1 MKRILSLIILCS
13 ICLTYLYGCANSN
26 TPMAVGKKIDKNLT
40 NLYTAVSNLDTID
53 NSYIANPDIYQLEN
67 ISNTNQN
74 KQIIRT
80 IAIPKT
86 TDMEKEEFNI
96 EDTINDDLVS
106 ADDDSLKNEE
116 MTTDDSS
123 KLESNNDDKNIE
135 VVFEEDLNED
145 TPTTDVIIIDENGNG
160 TVIDNNGEIDENQ
173 TISNDTLEQI
183 YTDTVEDETLSI
195 EEKNKVYQ
203 FLFENIRYTPRY
215 VTDYNNI
222 NAQTSLNNYL
232 YKVQELYTMTADVV
246 EANNV
251 LNNKKEILL
260 GTIDNIKS
268 YNNKMIDGEFVPNTQ
283 QLVALNNYA
292 QDIKTT
298 IKRIKDSNGQLNNEV
313 NNISTSSSS
322 YGLSKGVDI
331 INSNYLKILNH
342 IDVRITYF
350 KSAMATLNQIEY
362 IYKEAELDISYED
375 IELDNQ
381 SSEEE
386 ISTNHERKS
395 NLDSYKNSDNF
406 HRDSYQ
412 KITPTDDKISIE
424 NLDNNEI
431 IENKKIDSSK
441 NNENIDKNEDKLKY
455 QNIDSYSGVVDNRN
469 SVYDIYPSD
478 NSEIINSGGQ
488 YNTENQNNQFHNLPN
503 NLYDVNTPNGKFQNG
518 IITQNN
524 LNHGVNNGVNGM
536 YSGLASS
543 NGNVDYFKQNNMNR
557 TDKNINTYGNNTLID
572 MINNGTVNNGINTL
586 ELNEVSTKPIMVD
599 SDKLEES
606 EQKNFLIESEITD
619 SQELV
624 IDNNYKKFPDVNDS
638 IVDEICD
645 KFIDK
650 ISE

>member
-488 YNTENQNNQFHNLPN
+488 YNIENQNNQFHNLPN